1 MCDEDV
7 AALVVDN
14 GSGMCKAGFA
24 GDDAPRSV
32 FPSLIGRA
40 RQPGIMVGMEQRDA
54 YVGDEAQA
62 KRGVLTLKQILSS
75 VNRRIICYYVTSSS
89 QL

>member
-1 MCDEDV
+1 MADEEDI
-7 AALVVDN
+7 AALVIDN

-40 RQPGIMVGMEQRDA
+40 RQPGIMVG
-54 YVGDEAQA
+54 
-62 KRGVLTLKQILSS
+62 
-75 VNRRIICYYVTSSS
+75 NICFY
-89 QL
+89 LGNAA